1 MTPIKKKGGR
11 HADQPVESAAP
22 EQRQATQLGS
32 PASLVGWTRRLCL
45 AALHTQKAR
54 PSRPDLHEGLR
65 LHRQIV
71 PKLEVRSP
79 ALHPGGRSGCRR
91 RNRHWQEEEAAGA
104 VRLRCTSQEKER
116 VSAPPAWSTVFC
128 APCGSAL
135 AGAHYWRTVAPPRPA
150 AGAPETPGHPLAL
163 RAAFG
168 LERGSQR
175 PAQLL
180 RAAFGLER
188 TGQPSPLN
196 LIAKRCRG
204 GACPKESRQSRCLGN
219 PGPPTPRHS

>member
-1 MTPIKKKGGR
+1 MALEETGLMTPIKKKGGR

-104 VRLRCTSQEKER
+104 VRLRCTSQEKEG
-116 VSAPPAWSTVFC
+116 VSALQLVDSFLRLRPLARPSWRTTGAQSLPRGQPPALQRGPDTHLLPQGC
-128 APCGSAL
+128 
-135 AGAHYWRTVAPPRPA
+135 
-150 AGAPETPGHPLAL
+150 L
-163 RAAFG
+163 RA
-168 LERGSQR
+168 
-175 PAQLL
+175 
-180 RAAFGLER
+180 
-188 TGQPSPLN
+188 
-196 LIAKRCRG
+196 
-204 GACPKESRQSRCLGN
+204 
-219 PGPPTPRHS
+219 

>member
-1 MTPIKKKGGR
+1 MALEETGLMTPIKKKGGR

-65 LHRQIV
+65 FHRQRV

-104 VRLRCTSQEKER
+104 VRLRCTSQEKEG
-116 VSAPPAWSTVFC
+116 VSALQLVDSF
-128 APCGSAL
+128 L
-135 AGAHYWRTVAPPRPA
+135 RLR
-150 AGAPETPGHPLAL
+150 PLAL
-163 RAAFG
+163 
-168 LERGSQR
+168 
-175 PAQLL
+175 P
-180 RAAFGLER
+180 
-188 TGQPSPLN
+188 
-196 LIAKRCRG
+196 
-204 GACPKESRQSRCLGN
+204 
-219 PGPPTPRHS
+219 

>member
-1 MTPIKKKGGR
+1 MALEETGLMTPIKKKGGR
-11 HADQPVESAAP
+11 HADQPVESAPP

-45 AALHTQKAR
+45 AAPHTQKAR

-104 VRLRCTSQEKER
+104 VRLRCTSQEKEG
-116 VSAPPAWSTVFC
+116 VSALQLVDSF
-128 APCGSAL
+128 L
-135 AGAHYWRTVAPPRPA
+135 RLR
-150 AGAPETPGHPLAL
+150 PLAL
-163 RAAFG
+163 
-168 LERGSQR
+168 
-175 PAQLL
+175 P
-180 RAAFGLER
+180 
-188 TGQPSPLN
+188 
-196 LIAKRCRG
+196 
-204 GACPKESRQSRCLGN
+204 
-219 PGPPTPRHS
+219 